1 MVYDPKCEDT
11 KKAIKDAVS
20 EAVAEVKENTE
31 GLIKKNS
38 ELLGKLKKA
47 QKGAEIDPADH
58 AALESDLEE
67 ARGKLR
73 TAEKLAKTATA
84 EAEKSKKSFE
94 GESKVVHDLLVDQ
107 GLSAALLEN
116 GVKKPQF
123 LNAAKALLANKVT
136 LEADGEKRVAK
147 VGDKT
152 LSEHIKEWAGSDD
165 GKEFVDAASNSG
177 GGGGGG
183 KGGDG
188 KSKSMTRTAFEEL
201 GHKERSDFSKEGGVL
216 TD

>member
-1 MVYDPKCEDT
+1 MVFDPKCEDT
-11 KKAIKDAVS
+11 KKAIKDAVA
-20 EAVAEVKENTE
+20 EAVGEATE
-31 GLIKKNS
+31 GLKSKNT

-58 AALESDLEE
+58 AALQSELDETQE
-67 ARGKLR
+67 KLR
-73 TAEKLAKTATA
+73 KAEKTAKTATA

-123 LNAAKALLANKVT
+123 LSAAKALLKGQVV

-147 VGDKT
+147 VGDKA
-152 LSEHIKEWAGSDD
+152 LGEYIKEWAGSDD

-183 KGGDG
+183 KGGASNEDLA
-188 KSKSMTRTAFEEL
+188 KMSPEARLDSIN
-201 GHKERSDFSKEGGVL
+201 SQGGEK
-216 TD
+216 

>member
-1 MVYDPKCEDT
+1 MPFDANDADT
-11 KKAIKDAVS
+11 KKAIK
-20 EAVAEVKENTE
+20 EAVAEAVGEATE
-31 GLIKKNS
+31 GLKSKNS

-47 QKGAEIDPADH
+47 QKNAEIDPADH
-58 AALESDLEE
+58 AALEAELEE
-67 ARGKLR
+67 SQNKLR
-73 TAEKLAKTATA
+73 AAEKTAKTAVA

-123 LNAAKALLANKVT
+123 LNAAKALLANRVT
-136 LEADGEKRVAK
+136 LEADGDKRVAK
-147 VGDKT
+147 VGDKS
-152 LSEHIKEWAGSDD
+152 LADHIKEWAGSDD

-183 KGGDG
+183 GGKPSNDDLSKMSPEARLDSINAQGAG
-188 KSKSMTRTAFEEL
+188 K
-201 GHKERSDFSKEGGVL
+201 
-216 TD
+216 